1 MTTIERASALSGVP
15 VWMLRSDCRLRG
27 FSLVRLA
34 TMSAMRRKGMS
45 YPAIA
50 RTFGRHHTTVM
61 ADVRTADAYA
71 ARYPRFQ
78 AFVEA
83 LA

>member
-27 FSLVRLA
+27 LCLVRFA
-34 TMSAMRRKGMS
+34 AMAAMRRKGMS
-45 YPAIA
+45 YPAIGKALA
-50 RTFGRHHTTVM
+50 RDHSTIISGI
-61 ADVRTADAYA
+61 RTAGIYA
-71 ARYPRFQ
+71 ERYPRFS